1 MEFTDTD
8 TRFNHQRGN
17 SIESTKYLETAMDIY
32 ETLQTRSK
40 DGPQNEDINNTIKK
54 MVAEIHHDLGC
65 IATET
70 NQPIAALDH
79 FTAFNKARIEFADG
93 KPQTKDMSLGVSWN
107 ELGNAYMMNEQWNSA
122 ADCFLRSMEILKQ
135 LESFKKVDLSFPQ
148 INLGFSYW
156 LQGRLDEADQIL
168 SDILAAREE
177 AYGINDRESFMSVL
191 FSSFRCI
198 TKTDCI
204 QDR

>member
-1 MEFTDTD
+1 MEVY
-8 TRFNHQRGN
+8 
-17 SIESTKYLETAMDIY
+17 ES
-32 ETLQTRSK
+32 LQTRSK
-40 DGPQNEDINNTIKK
+40 DGPHNENIDKTIRK

-70 NQPIAALDH
+70 NQPRAALDH
-79 FTAFNKARIEFADG
+79 FTAFNKAMIEFADG
-93 KPQTKDMSLGVSWN
+93 QPQTKDMSLAVSWN
-107 ELGNAYMMNEQWNSA
+107 ELGNAYMMNEEWNSA
-122 ADCFLRSMEILKQ
+122 ADCFLRSMEILHQ

-148 INLGFSYW
+148 ITLGFSYW

-191 FSSFRCI
+191 SSFEFFAMA
-198 TKTDCI
+198 DSI